1 MEGKQRPHIP
11 HPPGSRIG
19 WHLQQPET
27 PPARVL
33 PFPPQ
38 EVDEDGPVNQF
49 LNPVSG
55 HLLRVGV
62 ASCYLDKGTPVERL
76 RTQSYGSSCTKKT
89 AGLPKGTYPG
99 AHSRVGCC
107 VLRGKWL
114 VQ

>member
-1 MEGKQRPHIP
+1 M
-11 HPPGSRIG
+11 
-19 WHLQQPET
+19 
-27 PPARVL
+27 L

-89 AGLPKGTYPG
+89 AGLPKGTLSGSAQSRGLLRVLGKAVG
-99 AHSRVGCC
+99 AA
-107 VLRGKWL
+107 
-114 VQ
+114 